1 MEIKTLEEF
10 FIAKYE
16 ALEAENAEL
25 KDKMGML
32 ARENRALGEEIA
44 KAKAFVSENLSVEKD
59 ACGKEGERRLS
70 FSRSVS
76 EWFAYGKEEKAKAKK
91 AIEYALSMGAKDETK
106 EEAGGDAH
114 EAEAESPKDE

>member
-1 MEIKTLEEF
+1 MEIKTLEEL

-25 KDKMGML
+25 RDKLDRRMEENCAL
-32 ARENRALGEEIA
+32 REEVG
-44 KAKAFVSENLSVEKD
+44 KAEAFVSEYLSVEKD

-70 FSRSVS
+70 LSKSVS
-76 EWFAYGKEEKAKAKK
+76 EWYAFSKEDKAKAKE

-106 EEAGGDAH
+106 AKEG
-114 EAEAESPKDE
+114 EAEAKGK